1 MPINEMRAIT
11 MLAKAV
17 ELGSIRRAAV
27 AQGVSSQ
34 AASQALAQLEQHL
47 GVRLLHRT
55 TRSLAL
61 TEEGQ
66 FLLQTAQPAL
76 SILERALA
84 QVREGKDEIAGPLRI
99 VGPKSS
105 FAPILM
111 PVIDEF
117 CRLHPD
123 VQPDIQLEDG
133 IGNWVLDRVDV
144 GFRLG
149 APPEDGLIARKLF
162 PAQLIICAAPSYLQR
177 NGVPRSLEDLA
188 RHRCTVFRHPSTGQV
203 IPWYVRVK
211 GEIVRREFAPALSTN
226 DTELEILAVLAGQAI
241 GQLASMSVAN
251 LVRSSKLI
259 PVLIDQTMDHRGVYI
274 YYGNRKSQPRRVRAF
289 IDLATSRLSESHAF
303 VLSDKELSQNAKRGV
318 ASLGKKASW
327 K

>member
-34 AASQALAQLEQHL
+34 AASQALALLEQHL

-66 FLLQTAQPAL
+66 LLLQTAQPAL

-162 PAQLIICAAPSYLQR
+162 PVQLIICAAPSYLQR
-177 NGVPRSLEDLA
+177 NGVPRSLDDLA

-211 GEIVRREFAPALSTN
+211 GEIVRREFAPAVSTN

-241 GQLASMSVAN
+241 GQLASMSVAS

-289 IDLATSRLSESHAF
+289 IDLATSRLSDSHAF

-318 ASLGKKASW
+318 AFHGKKASR